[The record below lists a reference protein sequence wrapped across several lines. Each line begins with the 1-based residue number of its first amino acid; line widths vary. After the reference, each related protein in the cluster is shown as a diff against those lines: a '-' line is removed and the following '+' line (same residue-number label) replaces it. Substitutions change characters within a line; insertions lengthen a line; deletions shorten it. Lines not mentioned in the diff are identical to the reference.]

1 MKGEVQ
7 MNQRKTTNR
16 SVQISIRLKLLIL
29 FTLLFTV
36 VFAVAFYWFFQFA
49 TRLAEDDL
57 TRDLAAIAE
66 TAAAGING
74 DKHQALY
81 ESDVPS
87 GRPLTDER
95 YREIVEW
102 LVLVKETRGKV
113 KAPDGSEDF
122 RVHLYT
128 YVATDEP
135 GVVEFVG
142 SSSALKQPPSGA
154 EFRESYAPQ
163 SQAMRDGLTKTSV
176 NIDVPIK
183 DKWGRWVSGFAP
195 VRNSQGEIVGT
206 VGVDLRDTTVVAL
219 QNRIKNAVLPA
230 FAVTYSVL
238 FAAVLLFSYQISRPI
253 ITLTRSA
260 ERVAEGDYSEG
271 VIPELSGFV
280 RDETTTL
287 AEVFR
292 QMVAKVAAREQRL
305 KKQVRELR
313 IEIDE
318 VKRKKQVSEIVE
330 SDFFQ
335 DLRAKARDMRSRS
348 RRPAQDEPGDK
359 AP

>member
-1 MKGEVQ
+1 

-348 RRPAQDEPGDK
+348 GRPAQDEPGDK